1 MRPRITAPLLS
12 AASAVLALS
21 ACGGGGSSSPA
32 SPSAPVPTPTST
44 GDNRTIQEDPS
55 FSATIQEIF
64 VRRSCA
70 SGSCHGAAVA
80 ARLDLRSEASYA
92 ALVGVTATSE
102 PILRVIPGDPD
113 NSYLVMKLEGRQ
125 SVGVRMP
132 LGFAPLDEVDLTNIR
147 NWIAQSAKNN

>member
-1 MRPRITAPLLS
+1 MRLRAVVPGLAVGV
-12 AASAVLALS
+12 AALALS
-21 ACGGGGSSSPA
+21 ACGGGSSNPS
-32 SPSAPVPTPTST
+32 SPSASSPTTTSA
-44 GDNRTIQEDPS
+44 GDSRTILADPS

-70 SGSCHGAAVA
+70 STSCHGAALA

-92 ALVGVTATSE
+92 ALVGVTATTE
-102 PILRVIPGDPD
+102 PIVRVIPGDPD

-132 LGFAPLDEVDLTNIR
+132 LGLAPLDEIDLTNIR
-147 NWIAQSAKNN
+147 NWIAQGAKNN

>member
-1 MRPRITAPLLS
+1 MRPKVAAPLLT

-21 ACGGGGSSSPA
+21 GCGGGSSPA
-32 SPSAPVPTPTST
+32 SPSASVPTPAPASDT
-44 GDNRTIQEDPS
+44 RTIQEDPS

-70 SGSCHGAAVA
+70 SGSCHGAALA
-80 ARLDLRSEASYA
+80 AGLDLRSEAAYT
-92 ALVGVTATSE
+92 ALVGVTATTE
-102 PILRVIPGDPD
+102 PIVRVIAGDPD

-132 LGFAPLDEVDLTNIR
+132 LGFAPLDDIDLTNIR